1 MVLSRV
7 DLLSRHFE
15 FAACSPDIWKNR
27 IVEEHDACSVKLDN
41 VLLKSSIIHIVVYI
55 NSGVTDFVVD
65 KI

>member
-27 IVEEHDACSVKLDN
+27 IVEEHDACSVKSDN
-41 VLLKSSIIHIVVYI
+41 VFLKSYTCHIIVYI
-55 NSGVTDFVVD
+55 NSGITDV
-65 KI
+65 

>member
-7 DLLSRHFE
+7 DLFSRHFE

-27 IVEEHDACSVKLDN
+27 IVEEHDTRSVKLDN

>member
-41 VLLKSSIIHIVVYI
+41 VFLKSSTCHIIVYI
-55 NSGVTDFVVD
+55 NSGITDV
-65 KI
+65 